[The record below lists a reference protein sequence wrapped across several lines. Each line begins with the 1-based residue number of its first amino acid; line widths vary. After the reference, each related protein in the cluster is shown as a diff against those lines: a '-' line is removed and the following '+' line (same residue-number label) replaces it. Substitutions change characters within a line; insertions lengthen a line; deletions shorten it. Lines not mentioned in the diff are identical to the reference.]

1 MVEGEVLKKFRR
13 RNFESQKCDSEFFS
27 NFQLCQIL
35 FRSFGTV
42 SIAIL
47 DSIRVEERLV
57 EVLRSLKKEIYI
69 NFDSIVRFCTKRGQ
83 RPTNPI

>member
-57 EVLRSLKKEIYI
+57 EVLRSLKKESI